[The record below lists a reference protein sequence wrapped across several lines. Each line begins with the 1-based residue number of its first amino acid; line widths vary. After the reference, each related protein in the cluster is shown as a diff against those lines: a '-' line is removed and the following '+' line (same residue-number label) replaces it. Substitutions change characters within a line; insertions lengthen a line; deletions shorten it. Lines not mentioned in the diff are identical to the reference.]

1 MGSLAVRVV
10 LRWGFLWSVMAAVS
24 SAGHAG
30 EVYRCGTTYQDHPCS
45 PRSTQA
51 PMEVA
56 SAPSEQDRAQAAKR
70 VEQEARLA
78 QQLTRERERR
88 EAEQR
93 AQAQKQPVA
102 LSSPHASTL
111 EDNDYTRCTGT
122 KEQRKRWSERKREYC
137 ATRYPED
144 PSTHKRRWRYRD

>member
-1 MGSLAVRVV
+1 MGSQAVRVV
-10 LRWGFLWSVMAAVS
+10 LRRGVLGMVMAAATL
-24 SAGHAG
+24 AGYAG

-45 PRSTQA
+45 PHSTQA
-51 PMEVA
+51 PMALA
-56 SAPSEQDRAQAAKR
+56 SAPSEQDRAQAAQR

-78 QQLTRERERR
+78 RQLTQERQRR

-144 PSTHKRRWRYRD
+144 PLPHKRRWRHRD